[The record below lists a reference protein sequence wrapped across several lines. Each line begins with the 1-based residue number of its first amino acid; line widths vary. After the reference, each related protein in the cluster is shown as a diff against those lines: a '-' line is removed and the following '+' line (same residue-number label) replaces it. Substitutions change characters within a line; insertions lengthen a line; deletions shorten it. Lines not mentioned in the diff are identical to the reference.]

1 MNNTDPTSFQSILA
15 GVKRLREQQG
25 SLEEEQGQKH
35 GSKSVT
41 PEQGQRGQVVVNAF
55 NQGRQHY
62 YRRGEQR
69 TDDTGKTAE
78 QTSTSA
84 SASTRQRQSHASS
97 SRTVLVNTTQRENPL
112 LDYLKNTSWRFVSS
126 TSSTT
131 SKPAYDYLVRNRSV
145 LFLTLSYHKLY
156 ADYISRRMLRLR
168 QNNDNILI
176 FVIDGKEKAGGT
188 EEAVN
193 EITRL
198 CMFNGFTL
206 LVGFSFEQAAKYI
219 EYLNE

>member
-25 SLEEEQGQKH
+25 SLEEEQTQKH
-35 GSKSVT
+35 RSVSVT
-41 PEQGQRGQVVVNAF
+41 PPVRPQEQVVVNAF
-55 NQGRQHY
+55 NQGQY
-62 YRRGEQR
+62 YRQGQHQR
-69 TDDTGKTAE
+69 INDTSKRADNTTTTTTT
-78 QTSTSA
+78 QFH
-84 SASTRQRQSHASS
+84 AST
-97 SRTVLVNTTQRENPL
+97 SRTVLVNTTQKENPL

-126 TSSTT
+126 TSNSRPGT
-131 SKPAYDYLVRNRSV
+131 SKKPAYDYLIRNRSV

-156 ADYISRRMLRLR
+156 ADYISRRMLQLR

-206 LVGFSFEQAAKYI
+206 LVAFSFEQAAKYI